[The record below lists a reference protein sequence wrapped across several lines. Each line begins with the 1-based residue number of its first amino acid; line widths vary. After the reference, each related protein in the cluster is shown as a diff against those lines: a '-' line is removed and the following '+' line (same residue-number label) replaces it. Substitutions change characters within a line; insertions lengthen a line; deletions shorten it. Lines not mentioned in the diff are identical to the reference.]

1 MCSPVFN
8 LNIYPK
14 EREMKLT
21 GKQIGILVA
30 GLATAILHLELF
42 SKMGPDPI
50 VLNGLGYLGLLGAY
64 FLPMPLFQQRH
75 KMVWWVLVGYTILTI
90 ILWVVMGDKT
100 FVAGTSSAIGYYAK
114 VAELFLLGFLWAD
127 KS

>member
-1 MCSPVFN
+1 
-8 LNIYPK
+8 
-14 EREMKLT
+14 MKLT
-21 GKQIGILVA
+21 GKQYGILLA

-50 VLNGLGYLGLLGAY
+50 VLNGLGYLALLGAY
-64 FLPMPLFQQRH
+64 FLPIPMLQQRH
-75 KMVWWVLVGYTILTI
+75 KLVWWALVGYTILTI
-90 ILWVVMGDKT
+90 VLWVIMGDKT

-114 VAELFLLGFLWAD
+114 AAEIVLLGFLWAD